1 MALITN
7 FLLGNIFYSYQRAAM
22 NLAWYS
28 QLKGKKEANVF
39 LAPSLFFKISFSIIL
54 LPADKMR
61 TPIFRI

>member
-28 QLKGKKEANVF
+28 QLKGKKFSLENKANF
-39 LAPSLFFKISFSIIL
+39 QDLFFDNII
-54 LPADKMR
+54 
-61 TPIFRI
+61 TG